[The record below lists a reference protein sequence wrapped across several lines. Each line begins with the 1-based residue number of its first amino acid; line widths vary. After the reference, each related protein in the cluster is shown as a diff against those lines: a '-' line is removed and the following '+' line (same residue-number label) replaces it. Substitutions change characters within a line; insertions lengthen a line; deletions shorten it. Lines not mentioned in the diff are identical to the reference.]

1 MKISP
6 KLLTPTKLKPRWSH
20 LTEKQTPWP
29 RLSCNHMVSASS
41 LGIEISVH
49 LSAVHLHPF
58 LIGRS
63 QTETQSQRSRHC
75 LHTSLLSD
83 RKTTL
88 QCKLCLT
95 KEWYEGRP
103 VASPSCSPTWSLPE
117 RATHNHLLPGPPRL
131 PRKGLTTKRLGRL
144 ITVTVFIVKLTES
157 RIARETG
164 LWMSC
169 EHLLCNLLREDPL

>member
-1 MKISP
+1 M
-6 KLLTPTKLKPRWSH
+6 
-20 LTEKQTPWP
+20 
-29 RLSCNHMVSASS
+29 
-41 LGIEISVH
+41 H
-49 LSAVHLHPF
+49 LSTVHLHPF

-63 QTETQSQRSRHC
+63 QTDTQSQRSRHR
-75 LHTSLLSD
+75 LHTSLPSD

-169 EHLLCNLLREDPL
+169 EHCYAICLGKTHFNGEREHPLARGPGLCLLEERTQPAFLSLCFLTAVT